1 MYSYLIT
8 YRTGYNQENL
18 VEMPSLWKLLLW
30 VLRNAA
36 NCPFICIQWR
46 LK

>member
-1 MYSYLIT
+1 MYSYLIH
-8 YRTGYNQENL
+8 YRTGYNQEHL

-36 NCPFICIQWR
+36 NCHSFYVSKEW
-46 LK
+46 K

>member
-8 YRTGYNQENL
+8 YHTGFNQEYL

-30 VLRNAA
+30 VLRNAPK
-36 NCPFICIQWR
+36 CRSIFIQRRW
-46 LK
+46 K